1 MKYLL
6 LVSTTAL
13 LMACGSGGGD
23 GETTS
28 ASNSAPPAPAPV
40 SAPAPA
46 PAPTPPP
53 VSTAPP
59 SDMEDVVVT
68 KAFDFIGKD
77 DLTIQMSN
85 NMSAARVYLNVCSDY
100 STVSGKVKVD
110 YKTCQLRTTL
120 PSGST
125 EYKISLSGDTEQLIA
140 QVWALEEG
148 AVPQSFYWSA
158 SNNASSWDIT
168 VN

>member
-1 MKYLL
+1 MKNLL

-13 LMACGSGGGD
+13 LMACGSGGGE
-23 GETTS
+23 GETST
-28 ASNSAPPAPAPV
+28 ASNSAPPTPAPV

-46 PAPTPPP
+46 PAPTPAP

-85 NMSAARVYLNVCSDY
+85 NMSAARVYLNVCSNY

-125 EYKISLSGDTEQLIA
+125 EYKIALSGDTEQLIA

-158 SNNASSWDIT
+158 SSSSNNWDII

>member
-6 LVSTTAL
+6 LVPTTAL
-13 LMACGSGGGD
+13 LVACGSGGGD
-23 GETTS
+23 GGSTT
-28 ASNSAPPAPAPV
+28 ASSSAPPAPAPV

-46 PAPTPPP
+46 PTPPP
-53 VSTAPP
+53 VSTVPP
-59 SDMEDVVVT
+59 SEMEDVVVT
-68 KAFDFIGKD
+68 KTFDFIGKD

-125 EYKISLSGDTEQLIA
+125 EYKITLSGDTEQLIA

-158 SNNASSWDIT
+158 TDNAISWNIS

>member
-6 LVSTTAL
+6 LIPTTVL
-13 LMACGSGGGD
+13 LVACGSGGTD
-23 GETTS
+23 GGSTA
-28 ASNSAPPAPAPV
+28 ASGSAPPAPAPV

-46 PAPTPPP
+46 PTPAPVATTPP
-53 VSTAPP
+53 SN
-59 SDMEDVVVT
+59 MEDVVVT

-77 DLTIQMSN
+77 NLTIQMSN

-100 STVSGKVKVD
+100 TTVSGKVKVD

-120 PSGST
+120 PSGSS
-125 EYKISLSGDTEQLIA
+125 EYKVTLSGDTEQLIA
-140 QVWALEEG
+140 QIWALEEG

-158 SNNASSWDIT
+158 TDNANSWNIS

>member
-1 MKYLL
+1 MKNLL
-6 LVSTTAL
+6 LVPTTAL
-13 LMACGSGGGD
+13 LVACGSGGGD
-23 GETTS
+23 GGSTT
-28 ASNSAPPAPAPV
+28 ASSSPPPTPAPV

-46 PAPTPPP
+46 PTPAP

-85 NMSAARVYLNVCSDY
+85 NMSAARVYLNVCSNY

-125 EYKISLSGDTEQLIA
+125 EYKITLSGDTEQLIA
-140 QVWALEEG
+140 QIWALEEG

-158 SNNASSWDIT
+158 SNSSNSWDII